1 MKITLEMVSQIYEV
15 KLTSYSLDKND
26 FVVGQIVNEKN
37 YQHELK
43 VARIANIYYEVKEN
57 QESTLSLSHAKSSNS
72 ANLF

>member
-1 MKITLEMVSQIYEV
+1 MVSQIYEV

-43 VARIANIYYEVKEN
+43 AARIANNYYEVKEN
-57 QESTLSLSHAKSSNS
+57 Q
-72 ANLF
+72 